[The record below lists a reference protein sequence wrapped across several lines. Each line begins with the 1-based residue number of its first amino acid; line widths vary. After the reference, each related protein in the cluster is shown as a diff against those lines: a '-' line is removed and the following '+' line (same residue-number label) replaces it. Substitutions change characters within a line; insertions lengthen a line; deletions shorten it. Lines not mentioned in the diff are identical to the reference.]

1 MESINL
7 VLKEYKFHVQT
18 IENSDL
24 TKIRNL
30 KEGMHLSDQAI
41 WSLRTLVREYNGFET
56 QKDEIH
62 FFKNIKPFILG
73 RLQFFGELQK
83 FELKWPKADVKTQKK
98 YIRAA
103 LKKIDKYKND
113 NINFWRYVKNKQSQK
128 GGFYFLRSTRQ
139 IGINCDMSQYIV
151 DPKFSTSYDNLMAQF
166 VAA

>member
-7 VLKEYKFHVQT
+7 VLKEYKLQVRI

-30 KEGMHLSDQAI
+30 KEGINLSGQTILDFRLIIRAG
-41 WSLRTLVREYNGFET
+41 NGFSAQE
-56 QKDEIH
+56 DEIH

-103 LKKIDKYKND
+103 LKKIDQHKND
-113 NINFWRYVKNKQSQK
+113 NINFWRYVKNKQSQQDSL
-128 GGFYFLRSTRQ
+128 YFLRSTRQ
-139 IGINCDMSQYIV
+139 IGINCDMSHYIV
-151 DPKFSTSYDNLMAQF
+151 DPEFSTSYDNLMAHF
-166 VAA
+166 V